1 MNQKQPSKNQI
12 RRYPIYLDYLK
23 RKQAEGLVYISSPQ
37 FADSLNLSEE
47 QVRKDLNFVS
57 RNFGKPKVGREI
69 KLLIFD
75 IEEFLGYRDSQRA
88 VLVGAG
94 HLGRAL
100 MAYEGFLH
108 YGLDIVCAF
117 DNDINKIDC
126 IFYNKS
132 IYSINELE
140 KKCLELNVHIG
151 IIAVPQQYAQDV
163 CDKLVNAGVKGIWN
177 FTSAILK
184 VSDDII
190 VLNENL
196 ASSLAV
202 LSNKLKEKFYK

>member
-1 MNQKQPSKNQI
+1 MTLVRLFQKRVGKPILLELFMNQKQPSKNQI

-23 RKQAEGLVYISSPQ
+23 RKQAEGVVYISSPQ
-37 FADSLNLSEE
+37 IADSLNLSEE

-94 HLGRAL
+94 HLGIAL

-140 KKCLELNVHIG
+140 KKWGTESSIKKRN
-151 IIAVPQQYAQDV
+151 
-163 CDKLVNAGVKGIWN
+163 KGVLIVI
-177 FTSAILK
+177 FYILTG
-184 VSDDII
+184 
-190 VLNENL
+190 LL
-196 ASSLAV
+196 LFFMFYT
-202 LSNKLKEKFYK
+202 LKSYFC